1 MDCRQFRDRHGAFI
15 DGMLSDSEA
24 VAMQL
29 HLASCEACARQDTA
43 MRRGLLVLRNLP
55 AIEPSADF
63 LDRLHDKLRQIER
76 ADARAAMYRGPGVGS
91 FMAIAAGV
99 VLVGFLATSLLN
111 SAVPARDLTLAPV
124 VAMQPPTPPASL
136 VAPPVMSSG
145 FVASA
150 SAGLPV
156 WPAAMM
162 ADQAPL
168 HFANAEMQLASW
180 SR

>member
-1 MDCRQFRDRHGAFI
+1 MDCREFRDRHSNFV
-15 DGMLSDSEA
+15 DGMLSDAEA

-29 HLASCEACARQDTA
+29 HLAECERCARHDTA

-63 LDRLHDKLRQIER
+63 LDRLNDRLRQLKQ

-91 FMAIAAGV
+91 FMAIATGV
-99 VLVGFLATSLLN
+99 VMAGFLAAALLN
-111 SAVPARDLTLAPV
+111 SAAPARDLTLAPV
-124 VAMQPPTPPASL
+124 VAMHPPA
-136 VAPPVMSSG
+136 PPPPLMSSG

-162 ADQAPL
+162 GVQAPV
-168 HFANAEMQLASW
+168 HFASAELQFPAW